1 MCKHAVKN
9 FSFMTRYISDRYRT
23 REMCN
28 KSVNTSLSAI
38 KFIPECCKPQ
48 EMCVKAVYT
57 CPFIFDSVPDW
68 YKTQGMCDK
77 AVSNDPFMVKY
88 CVDRYKTQ
96 EMCNKAVNDFLPAL
110 KFIPDWFVTSKL
122 SKSLDDALFSSD
134 DILFF
139 DEDCNSVTSFG
150 GEIGILSVDLDRI
163 NLDDVNFHE
172 DDPETIIQ
180 DTPMAWPNRFKQDKL
195 CQ

>member
-1 MCKHAVKN
+1 M
-9 FSFMTRYISDRYRT
+9 
-23 REMCN
+23 
-28 KSVNTSLSAI
+28 
-38 KFIPECCKPQ
+38 
-48 EMCVKAVYT
+48 
-57 CPFIFDSVPDW
+57 
-68 YKTQGMCDK
+68 
-77 AVSNDPFMVKY
+77 
-88 CVDRYKTQ
+88 
-96 EMCNKAVNDFLPAL
+96 
-110 KFIPDWFVTSKL
+110 
-122 SKSLDDALFSSD
+122 SKSLVDALFSND

-139 DEDCNSVTSFG
+139 DEDSNSVTSFG